1 MFYGDIQS
9 GRRSRIALAGCA
21 LAGACALVAVAG
33 CGSSGGG
40 GGGQPSWA
48 SSLGSGVTVEPPGVV
63 MPGNNTPQALMA
75 GVIDVL
81 TTGHLTDFCKY
92 EEPAQQSQC
101 NSQMSQ
107 ITPSEAAG
115 QLPTFKNAK
124 VAYAAI
130 DGGKALIGVTGTI
143 CVPNETPKCF
153 TNNDPAA
160 LFDSGK
166 SFATLWSEA
175 QSAASNVYSLSPAIE
190 IEGSWYADSS
200 SS

>member
-1 MFYGDIQS
+1 MFVG
-9 GRRSRIALAGCA
+9 GTRTGAALAACA
-21 LAGACALVAVAG
+21 LASVAAVAG

-40 GGGQPSWA
+40 GSAPSWA
-48 SSLGSGVTVEPPGVV
+48 AKLGSGVTVESPGSPV
-63 MPGNNTPQALMA
+63 PGNGSPQQVMV
-75 GVIDVL
+75 GVINAV

-92 EEPAQQSQC
+92 EEPSQQSQC

-107 ITPSEAAG
+107 VTASEAAS
-115 QLPTFKNAK
+115 QLPTFKNVK

-130 DGGKALIGVTGTI
+130 DGTKGLIGITGTV

-166 SFATLWSEA
+166 SFSALWAQA
-175 QSAASNVYSLSPAIE
+175 QSAAANVYSLSPAIE
-190 IEGSWYADSS
+190 VNGKWYAYSS
-200 SS
+200 SSS